1 MSKRNTGFGLFFPKL
16 KRGDRLYRDQ
26 RTAWLNYF
34 WVGIIDIALLCV
46 SFFASM
52 MIRYGTPRQDENI
65 MTMVFILVFMLTE
78 LTVGRM
84 KGMYRRSSLK
94 ELFFIARQNLFLLLG
109 VSLVLTLLKLSISR
123 QVLLSTILI
132 NIVLSFIARETLKM
146 VKRDGKPTKSA
157 VMIIDT
163 AEDLDTEVL
172 GRVKEDYIVSAVM
185 TMDGSGG
192 EVYGAGVVP
201 YSAEFLRSS
210 WVDEVFISSEIVTD
224 HVMDELMDMGITVHM
239 QPVAKY
245 SNYVKTPEVISGMPV
260 VTIGMKRVSDI
271 EIVLKKALDIVGG
284 IIGSIVAVLIIIIFG
299 PLIKIS
305 SPGPVLFSQERIG
318 QNGKKFRIYKIR
330 TMYPDAEER
339 KKELMGKNKIGDG
352 HMFKMD
358 FDPRVIGNK
367 IVDGKE
373 KTGIG
378 QFIRDHSLD
387 EFPQFFNVL
396 KGDMSI
402 VGTRPPTVDE
412 WEKYEQHHR
421 ARMSVKPGITG
432 LWQVSGRSSITDFE
446 KVVDLDTSYIRRWNL
461 LLDIRIILKTA
472 AEVLLG
478 NGAS

>member
-1 MSKRNTGFGLFFPKL
+1 M
-16 KRGDRLYRDQ
+16 YRDQ
-26 RTAWLNYF
+26 RTAWLNYL
-34 WVGIIDIALLCV
+34 WAGIVDVALLFV
-46 SFFASM
+46 SFFVSM

-78 LTVGRM
+78 LTAGRL
-84 KGMYRRSSLK
+84 KEMYRRSSLK
-94 ELFFIARQNLFLLLG
+94 ELFFIARENIFLLLG

-132 NIVLSFIARETLKM
+132 NIVLSFMARETLKI

-157 VMIIDT
+157 VIIIDT
-163 AEDLDTEVL
+163 AEDLDTKILE
-172 GRVKEDYIVSAVM
+172 RVKEDYIVSAVM

-224 HVMDELMDMGITVHM
+224 HVMDELMEMGITVHM

-284 IIGSIVAVLIIIIFG
+284 IIGSIVAVLIITVFG
-299 PLIKIS
+299 PLIKLS

-367 IVDGKE
+367 IVDGEE

-402 VGTRPPTVDE
+402 VGTRPPTIDE

-446 KVVDLDTSYIRRWNL
+446 KVVDLDTSYIRRWSL
-461 LLDIRIILKTA
+461 ILDIRIILKTA

>member
-1 MSKRNTGFGLFFPKL
+1 MAGDTDSGPSCQKQE
-16 KRGDRLYRDQ
+16 RGDNLYRDQ

-34 WVGIIDIALLCV
+34 WAGILDVISLFV

-52 MIRYGTPRQDENI
+52 TIRFGDPRPGEKTIAMI
-65 MTMVFILVFMLTE
+65 FLLVFMLLE
-78 LTVGRM
+78 LTAGRL
-84 KGMYRRSSLK
+84 KGMYHRSSSK
-94 ELFFIARQNLFLLLG
+94 ELFFIARENMFLLLG
-109 VSLVLTLLKLSISR
+109 VSLVLTLLKLSMSR
-123 QVLLSTILI
+123 QVLILTVTINTMI
-132 NIVLSFIARETLKM
+132 CFTAREILKM
-146 VKRDGKPTKSA
+146 IKRDGKPSRSA
-157 VMIIDT
+157 VMIIET
-163 AEDLDTEVL
+163 AETLEPGIL
-172 GRVKEDYIVSAVM
+172 NRIKEDYLIAAVM
-185 TMDGSGG
+185 TLDGSGG
-192 EVYGAGVVP
+192 EVYGTGVVP
-201 YSAEFLRSS
+201 YSSEYLRSS
-210 WVDEVFISSEIVTD
+210 WVDEVFIPAEIVTD
-224 HVMDELMDMGITVHM
+224 HIMDELMEMGITVHM

-271 EIVLKKALDIVGG
+271 EIFLKKAIDIAGG
-284 IIGSIVAVLIIIIFG
+284 IIGSLLAILIIIIFG

-318 QNGKKFRIYKIR
+318 RNGKKFRIYKIR

-339 KKELMGKNKIGDG
+339 KKELLKENKIDG
-352 HMFKMD
+352 LMFKMD
-358 FDPRVIGNK
+358 FDPRIIGNR
-367 IVDGKE
+367 IVDGKK

-461 LLDIRIILKTA
+461 LLDIRIIVKTA

>member
-34 WVGIIDIALLCV
+34 WVGIIDVALLCV

-163 AEDLDTEVL
+163 AEDLDIEVL
-172 GRVKEDYIVSAVM
+172 ERVKEDYIVSAVM

>member
-34 WVGIIDIALLCV
+34 WVGIIDVALLCV

-367 IVDGKE
+367 IVGGKE

>member
-1 MSKRNTGFGLFFPKL
+1 M
-16 KRGDRLYRDQ
+16 YRDQ

-34 WVGIIDIALLCV
+34 WVGIIDITLLCV

-78 LTVGRM
+78 LAAGRL
-84 KGMYRRSSLK
+84 KEMYRRSSVK

-109 VSLVLTLLKLSISR
+109 VSLVLTLLKLSMSR
-123 QVLLSTILI
+123 QVLLLTILI
-132 NIVLSFIARETLKM
+132 NIVLSFMARETLKI

-163 AEDLDTEVL
+163 AEDLDTKILE
-172 GRVKEDYIVSAVM
+172 RVKEDYIVSAVM

-284 IIGSIVAVLIIIIFG
+284 IIGSIVAVLIITVFG

-432 LWQVSGRSSITDFE
+432 LWQVSGRSNITDFE
-446 KVVDLDTSYIRRWNL
+446 KVVDLDTSYIRRWSL
-461 LLDIRIILKTA
+461 ILDIRIILKTA